1 MDKLDQ
7 LINVIGNFKYKK
19 NTKEIEFLGFLS
31 KDKDTYTLNARVDK
45 SYLKEIDFEA
55 PMTICGIISGTKIT
69 FFKAY
74 MKNSRY
80 RYEDDYFSMVLNPS
94 KILIGICC
102 FEEPILKSITLI
114 TSSINRMFNSSPI
127 QLTYEPSGSEYQL
140 LKTSPPIELNAQD
153 KYGQLKVSQ
162 GFSTSFNREEYRCNI
177 ASYINYSF
185 NAPIPM
191 TEAVARI
198 ASANNL
204 FSFFGNCYLPLNY
217 FELCDTSDNADL
229 VLFLNN
235 TETKE
240 YNDEAFLI
248 TSNVFLEKF
257 NDIWNKWVGFYE
269 ESYIPTLFYEMVCNR
284 STGINRFLN
293 LMQAIE
299 IYSKKYRKNE
309 AKLIAQKRNL
319 ADSKKGLYLKH
330 RVEDVFECFKSSFN
344 INDDERMSISEKL
357 ANFRNLY
364 THYNETFTEPQYEV
378 LFAACHLLEF
388 ILLAIVY
395 RHLGIDDSAIMHIKK
410 FSHFQGID
418 YWTKMLL

>member
-7 LINVIGNFKYKK
+7 LINIIGNFKYKK

-127 QLTYEPSGSEYQL
+127 QLTCEPSGSEYQL

-177 ASYINYSF
+177 ASYIN
-185 NAPIPM
+185 
-191 TEAVARI
+191 
-198 ASANNL
+198 
-204 FSFFGNCYLPLNY
+204 
-217 FELCDTSDNADL
+217 
-229 VLFLNN
+229 
-235 TETKE
+235 
-240 YNDEAFLI
+240 
-248 TSNVFLEKF
+248 
-257 NDIWNKWVGFYE
+257 
-269 ESYIPTLFYEMVCNR
+269 
-284 STGINRFLN
+284 
-293 LMQAIE
+293 
-299 IYSKKYRKNE
+299 
-309 AKLIAQKRNL
+309 
-319 ADSKKGLYLKH
+319 
-330 RVEDVFECFKSSFN
+330 
-344 INDDERMSISEKL
+344 
-357 ANFRNLY
+357 
-364 THYNETFTEPQYEV
+364 
-378 LFAACHLLEF
+378 
-388 ILLAIVY
+388 
-395 RHLGIDDSAIMHIKK
+395 
-410 FSHFQGID
+410 
-418 YWTKMLL
+418 